1 MNIVERIVAGAG
13 TAATSVGLSDLV
25 YHATVEKLE
34 GITDAFVPMER
45 TLHTM
50 AYGGDPVGYMIPG
63 LIGLAGLIYGAAI
76 AFRPERKA
84 PKQEKTAHTSNNDVT
99 CANIPN
105 QN

>member
-13 TAATSVGLSDLV
+13 TAATGVGLSDLV
-25 YHATVEKLE
+25 YNATVEKLE

-76 AFRPERKA
+76 AFRPERKTHRR
-84 PKQEKTAHTSNNDVT
+84 EKTADTSNDCT
-99 CANIPN
+99 TSANTD
-105 QN
+105 